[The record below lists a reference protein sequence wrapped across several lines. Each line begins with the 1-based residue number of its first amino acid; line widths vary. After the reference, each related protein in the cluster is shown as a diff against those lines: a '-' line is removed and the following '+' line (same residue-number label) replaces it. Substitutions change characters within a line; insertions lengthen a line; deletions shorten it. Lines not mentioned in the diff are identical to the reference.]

1 MGLLER
7 LLAFSSLPPLVVP
20 SCLASLTDAAY
31 AAQTDGSPSEQAIH
45 FVSIDRSIDCDALLA
60 RQVDSNCQCLSS
72 MYACGIARFRSSA
85 DLFPPR
91 THRQQQQQQQA
102 AIIMSHA
109 EFGRGDTGIH
119 TVEGNLAGARAA
131 KLTQKREKDQQAFEA
146 KKRKIQEE
154 SERSVGDF
162 GQKFT
167 SIQHD
172 AFKVRCTPS

>member
-1 MGLLER
+1 
-7 LLAFSSLPPLVVP
+7 
-20 SCLASLTDAAY
+20 
-31 AAQTDGSPSEQAIH
+31 
-45 FVSIDRSIDCDALLA
+45 
-60 RQVDSNCQCLSS
+60 
-72 MYACGIARFRSSA
+72 
-85 DLFPPR
+85 
-91 THRQQQQQQQA
+91 
-102 AIIMSHA
+102 MSHA